1 MAVNKALRSL
11 AEASPNFSNQ
21 ALENGINE
29 LKIGW
34 VIKSVELDTAIEDNT
49 VLTTSQK
56 NYLKD
61 DINNIAYLNVG
72 RYLNDMIRHTN
83 TILDG
88 SIIPGDPLIE
98 SADNGQGTFI
108 EILQSVQSLQNT
120 IPELYGV
127 PASEKSR
134 SVDDHLGILNNKFTA
149 TEDSS

>member
-1 MAVNKALRSL
+1 MAVNKGLRSL
-11 AEASPNFSNQ
+11 AESSPNFSNQ
-21 ALENGINE
+21 ALENAINE

-56 NYLKD
+56 NDLKD

-127 PASEKSR
+127 TGRREEQVCGRPPG
-134 SVDDHLGILNNKFTA
+134 H
-149 TEDSS
+149 TEQQVHGH